1 MYTDIRTASHAR
13 LDSRASSHPLNSS
26 RKKSRM
32 PTLFNLVRGV
42 VFGSAILF
50 SIICLAMAGHF
61 QSVLAASDLTRF
73 VPFAIFVCSA
83 SLFIVTALLGC
94 SLLLKDRN
102 PISTRIE
109 LCCLGLAG
117 ILWLVLGV
125 YLTTSESQSA
135 DVECY
140 ASETSTVPLDAES
153 ASFHTDQ
160 YQAMYRVLMVFALL
174 NAILLL
180 ASFSGLLGLAW
191 KKHKQGDQHMWYGPV
206 TSFPWFNSYS
216 KPVKRTGRSNQTGIL
231 PTNRSQAQANR
242 YTEAPVRKH
251 SSRRQGSVPAAPS
264 PPEMQQKNS
273 YTTPTYTA
281 YPSRP
286 ERQQSG
292 RSAPER
298 QHSSRST
305 PQRQQSGRTM
315 PERQRSGRSG
325 RSGPE
330 RQYSGRRPYSP
341 PATSMSESFEN
352 GGMRNPN
359 RK

>member
-1 MYTDIRTASHAR
+1 
-13 LDSRASSHPLNSS
+13 
-26 RKKSRM
+26 M
-32 PTLFNLVRGV
+32 PSLFNLIRGV
-42 VFGSAILF
+42 VLGSAILF

-61 QSVLAASDLTRF
+61 QSVLASSDLTRF

-83 SLFIVTALLGC
+83 SLFIITALLGC

-109 LCCLGLAG
+109 LSCLGLAG

-135 DVECY
+135 DVECFS
-140 ASETSTVPLDAES
+140 SETSTVPLDAS
-153 ASFHTDQ
+153 AASFHTDQ

-174 NAILLL
+174 NAILR
-180 ASFSGLLGLAW
+180 LLGLAW
-191 KKHKQGDQHMWYGPV
+191 KKHKQGDQHMWFGPV

-216 KPVKRTGRSNQTGIL
+216 KPAKRGGRSNQAGIL
-231 PTNRSQAQANR
+231 PTNRSQSHR

-251 SSRRQGSVPAAPS
+251 SSRREAAQPAAP
-264 PPEMQQKNS
+264 PEMKQSDNYS
-273 YTTPTYTA
+273 PA
-281 YPSRP
+281 YAAYRSRP

-298 QHSSRST
+298 QY
-305 PQRQQSGRTM
+305 SGRSTM

-330 RQYSGRRPYSP
+330 RQYSGRSGRSGPERQYSGRRPYSP
-341 PATSMSESFEN
+341 PGTSMSESFEH